1 MSGFAGQARS
11 ADFIAICG
19 QHGRVIPDEHYL
31 TLENSDDHLAI
42 ALLQQKASSLEAEVT
57 ERKHAEKRVR
67 IAENHYRHLFE
78 ASSDGILLADPESGK
93 VINANFR
100 STELLGLSREQ
111 LVGQDLCQIGLFRD
125 RTPKWKAVEDLAGNW
140 VIRDQFLAV
149 QLTDGRQRDIE
160 LVANR
165 YRSNGHD
172 VVQWNLRDITQRRQ
186 AEALR
191 QHFAAIV
198 KSSNDAIKTL
208 DGLITSWNL
217 AAERVFGY
225 TFEEVIGRPI
235 SLLCPAERPDEIP
248 RMLERLKQGARIEH
262 FETVCRRK
270 DGRRIN
276 VSLIISP
283 IRDEAGQIIGA
294 SEIAR
299 DITEQKRIEEQ
310 LREDVR
316 IIETLHH
323 IGITLTAELDLRAI
337 VQAVTDAG
345 TAVTHA
351 EFGSF
356 FYNVENDQGE
366 SYMLYTLSGA
376 DPEEFSSLPIPCTTP
391 LFVPTF
397 EGTEVIRLDDVT
409 TDPRFGQNPPYH
421 GMLPGHLSVRSYLA
435 VPVISRS
442 GQVLGGLFFGH
453 SEPGVFTEQDERL
466 AVGIA
471 GQAAIDNGP
480 LYEEAQRAIHVR
492 DEFLSLASHELK
504 TPLTTLKGATHLLTR
519 HLRQPDLDRTRLSGY
534 ADRLRVQLN
543 RLEHLVTDL
552 LDASRIQ
559 QGRLELRPE
568 ACDLREIAREVLARC
583 QEASE
588 RNERHRLVI
597 AAPDPVRAVIDS
609 DRIDQVLTNLV
620 SNALKYSPDG
630 GEVRLAV
637 DRLDGH
643 ATIAV
648 SNQGIGISSEDQAR
662 LFQPFA
668 RSDAVRGS
676 VSGSGLGLHILR
688 QIVEQHGG
696 LITVESEA
704 GSGITFT
711 IQLPCE
717 TELRK
722 QRSHGLRNEG
732 PRDSLHA
739 VVDSSPARYV
749 DRNQRSRMDAPHTLP
764 GLCRAVTNRP
774 IHHSS

>member
-1 MSGFAGQARS
+1 M
-11 ADFIAICG
+11 
-19 QHGRVIPDEHYL
+19 E
-31 TLENSDDHLAI
+31 
-42 ALLQQKASSLEAEVT
+42 
-57 ERKHAEKRVR
+57 
-67 IAENHYRHLFE
+67 
-78 ASSDGILLADPESGK
+78 DP
-93 VINANFR
+93 
-100 STELLGLSREQ
+100 
-111 LVGQDLCQIGLFRD
+111 
-125 RTPKWKAVEDLAGNW
+125 AGNR
-140 VIRDQFLAV
+140 VLRDEFLAV

-172 VVQWNLRDITQRRQ
+172 VVQWNLRDITERRQ

-198 KSSNDAIKTL
+198 ESSNDAIISKTL
-208 DGLITSWNL
+208 DGIITSWNP
-217 AAERVFGY
+217 AAERMFGY
-225 TFEEVIGRPI
+225 IAEEVIGRPV
-235 SLLCPAERPDEIP
+235 SLLCPPERPDEIP
-248 RMLERLKQGARIEH
+248 RILERLKRGERIEH
-262 FETVCRRK
+262 FETVRRRK

-276 VSLIISP
+276 VSLTISP
-283 IRDEAGQIIGA
+283 IRDDAGLIIGA
-294 SEIAR
+294 SKIAR

-323 IGITLTAELDLRAI
+323 IGITLTAELDLRAV

-356 FYNVENDQGE
+356 FYNVVNDQGE
-366 SYMLYTLSGA
+366 SYMLYALSGA
-376 DPEEFSSLPIPCTTP
+376 DPKEFSTLPMPRTTP

-409 TDPRFGQNPPYH
+409 ADPRFGQNPPYH
-421 GMLPGHLSVRSYLA
+421 GMPPGHLPVRSYLA

-442 GQVLGGLFFGH
+442 GEVLGGLFFGH

-471 GQAAIDNGP
+471 GQAAVAIDNGR
-480 LYEEAQRAIHVR
+480 LYEEAQRAIQVR
-492 DEFLSLASHELK
+492 DEFLSMASHELK
-504 TPLTTLKGATHLLTR
+504 TPLTTLKGATHLLAR

-588 RNERHRLVI
+588 RNQRHQLVI
-597 AAPDPVRAVIDS
+597 AAPEPVRGVVDPV
-609 DRIDQVLTNLV
+609 RIDQVLTNLV

-643 ATIAV
+643 AVIAV
-648 SNQGIGISSEDQAR
+648 SDQGIGISFEDQAR

-668 RSDAVRGS
+668 RSDAVRGT
-676 VSGSGLGLHILR
+676 VSGSGLGLHISR

-696 LITVESEA
+696 MITVESEPGR
-704 GSGITFT
+704 GSTFT
-711 IQLPCE
+711 IKLPCE
-717 TELRK
+717 DRTEK
-722 QRSHGLRNEG
+722 AAQ
-732 PRDSLHA
+732 
-739 VVDSSPARYV
+739 
-749 DRNQRSRMDAPHTLP
+749 SRT
-764 GLCRAVTNRP
+764 TE
-774 IHHSS
+774 